1 MNQLRQNI
9 KALQLMPGHRL
20 GGYEVTRLI
29 GEGNFG
35 IVSEVSDEASSLPFA
50 LKLLKLWSVPDYARQ
65 NLENRFR
72 LEYETGRIDSNHLVK
87 TWNYGHWEGCP
98 YLVMDYC
105 PNGNLRHQIRWGVA
119 IEKAAQWASD
129 ILLGLQALHQHG
141 KTHRDLK
148 PENILLD
155 SSQRA
160 RLTDFGIA
168 GHLNARFTVL
178 KSSGS
183 PGEIFGSYN
192 YMAPEQIKPL
202 TRRDTLLPTIDL
214 FAFGVV
220 CFELFTGRLPFGEW
234 AVEDDMGPYL
244 ERATLGQ
251 WDKLQA
257 LNPDVPEHWIE
268 IVEGCL
274 APDPRYRFQQ
284 VAEILD
290 RLGTAPSQNTQ
301 MPTGL
306 QVLDGE
312 EHGRIYQLDA
322 SHGALLQMGRAVP
335 GSQNQIAVQEHYSA
349 WISRQHATLER
360 HQHKWFIR
368 DGQWQEKSGKWEK
381 SKNGTFV
388 NGLEAGPWGL
398 PLHTGDIITIGNT
411 TLKAIAF

>member
-1 MNQLRQNI
+1 
-9 KALQLMPGHRL
+9 
-20 GGYEVTRLI
+20 
-29 GEGNFG
+29 
-35 IVSEVSDEASSLPFA
+35 
-50 LKLLKLWSVPDYARQ
+50 
-65 NLENRFR
+65 
-72 LEYETGRIDSNHLVK
+72 
-87 TWNYGHWEGCP
+87 
-98 YLVMDYC
+98 
-105 PNGNLRHQIRWGVA
+105 
-119 IEKAAQWASD
+119 
-129 ILLGLQALHQHG
+129 
-141 KTHRDLK
+141 
-148 PENILLD
+148 
-155 SSQRA
+155 
-160 RLTDFGIA
+160 
-168 GHLNARFTVL
+168 
-178 KSSGS
+178 
-183 PGEIFGSYN
+183 
-192 YMAPEQIKPL
+192 
-202 TRRDTLLPTIDL
+202 
-214 FAFGVV
+214 
-220 CFELFTGRLPFGEW
+220 
-234 AVEDDMGPYL
+234 
-244 ERATLGQ
+244 
-251 WDKLQA
+251 
-257 LNPDVPEHWIE
+257 
-268 IVEGCL
+268 VEGCL